1 MRGAWTP
8 PPRGCAEMS
17 WVLVT
22 GAGKRL
28 GRAVAL
34 ELARAHWGVIIHYHR
49 SEPAAQSLEKE
60 VRDAGGAAKLV
71 RADLS
76 DAVARG
82 ALVSRAIEAA
92 GAPLMGL
99 VNCAAI
105 FEHDTIDTLSETAL
119 YRHMSVNALTP
130 SLLAREFAE
139 ALPEEERGVVV
150 NFLDFKLASPYP
162 DHFSYTLS
170 KYALAGATELL
181 ARALAPQVRVNAV
194 APGYV
199 LAAPGQSE
207 ADYERLHAETPLAYG
222 PTPEDV
228 AQAVRFLIENPAV
241 TGQTIFVDAGRR
253 FVAYERDMRFM

>member
-1 MRGAWTP
+1 MRWA
-8 PPRGCAEMS
+8 
-17 WVLVT
+17 LVT

-34 ELARAHWGVIIHYHR
+34 DLAEAGWGVVVHYRGAPRDAEEVAALARKKA
-49 SEPAAQSLEKE
+49 
-60 VRDAGGAAKLV
+60 GAA
-71 RADLS
+71 
-76 DAVARG
+76 AVVHAELHDEAERH
-82 ALVSRAIEAA
+82 ALMRKAIEAA
-92 GAPLMGL
+92 GAPVLAL

-105 FEHDTIDTLSETAL
+105 FEHDTIDTLSEEL
-119 YRHMSVNALTP
+119 LQRHMEINALAP
-130 SLLAREFAE
+130 ALLAREFAE
-139 ALPEEERGVVV
+139 ALPEDERGAVV

-181 ARALAPQVRVNAV
+181 ARALAPRVRVNAV

-207 ADYERLHAETPLAYG
+207 EDYRRLHADTPLQRG
-222 PTPEDV
+222 PAPGDI
-228 AQAVRFLIENPAV
+228 AHAVRFLIENPAV

-253 FVAYERDMRFM
+253 FRSYDRDMGFM